1 MMKILNKYENAVK
14 TFFESKY
21 FLGLISILTILNFSF
36 NIGMWTYIEV
46 GIILS
51 LMMLFKSRF
60 NYLPSIVIFIL
71 GGGLSKVPNFK
82 SFSFVLA
89 CVVGVILIA
98 TLFYFIYCKRK
109 EVLCITISNSFIIT
123 TILLAISMLLSMIT
137 SVKPLTTLAATGGF
151 LINLLVM
158 YFVLLTVKI
167 TDDSKEELAN
177 SFVAIFYVIFIMVVI
192 HFFKLLPNHAFKDLF
207 FDKKLFHLGWDYSN
221 HYCAMM
227 NISFIFACYILITK
241 WYELTWYQKLYF
253 IFPLIGT
260 TLVSILL
267 SSRGSLLGLIG
278 SVGAAFIL
286 IIIKNRKNKKFVITM
301 CSIAIVGVCI
311 LATLY
316 FTGVFDL
323 FGDKRA
329 DCDNHLNGRQELWPV
344 AWRHFKENWLLGT
357 GYGTQRIF
365 ILSETPQIVYNYHNY
380 FFQISTAGIIGV
392 ICFLVYLVNIVWHCI
407 KKIDWYLIAF
417 VSILATFMISGF
429 VDTLFFSNKM
439 MPLFSICLCYM
450 DLKPK
455 ELAIQDKWI
464 YKLSL

>member
-14 TFFESKY
+14 TFFESKF

-227 NISFIFACYILITK
+227 NISFIFACYILITN
-241 WYELTWYQKLYF
+241 
-253 IFPLIGT
+253 GT
-260 TLVSILL
+260 
-267 SSRGSLLGLIG
+267 
-278 SVGAAFIL
+278 
-286 IIIKNRKNKKFVITM
+286 N
-301 CSIAIVGVCI
+301 
-311 LATLY
+311 
-316 FTGVFDL
+316 
-323 FGDKRA
+323 
-329 DCDNHLNGRQELWPV
+329 
-344 AWRHFKENWLLGT
+344 
-357 GYGTQRIF
+357 
-365 ILSETPQIVYNYHNY
+365 
-380 FFQISTAGIIGV
+380 
-392 ICFLVYLVNIVWHCI
+392 
-407 KKIDWYLIAF
+407 
-417 VSILATFMISGF
+417 
-429 VDTLFFSNKM
+429 
-439 MPLFSICLCYM
+439 
-450 DLKPK
+450 
-455 ELAIQDKWI
+455 
-464 YKLSL
+464 

>member
-1 MMKILNKYENAVK
+1 MKFLNKYENTFK

-21 FLGLISILTILNFSF
+21 FLGLLSILTILNFSF
-36 NIGMWTYIEV
+36 NVGMWTYIEV

-51 LMMLFKSRF
+51 LMMLFKARF
-60 NYLPSIVIFIL
+60 TYLPSIVIFIL
-71 GGGLSKVPNFK
+71 GGGLSKTPNFK

-89 CVVGVILIA
+89 CIVGGIMIA

-109 EVLCITISNSFIIT
+109 EILCITVSNSFIIT
-123 TILLAISMLLSMIT
+123 TILLTISMLLSMIT

-177 SFVAIFYVIFIMVVI
+177 SFVAIFYVIFTMVVI
-192 HFFKLLPNHAFKDLF
+192 HFFRLLPNHAIKDLF

-241 WYELTWYQKLYF
+241 WYSLTWYQRVYF
-253 IFPLIGT
+253 IFPLVGT
-260 TLVSILL
+260 IMVSILL
-267 SSRGSLLGLIG
+267 SSRGSLIGLVG

-301 CSIAIVGVCI
+301 CSIAAIGVCI

-316 FTGVFDL
+316 FTGVLEL

-329 DCDNHLNGRQELWPV
+329 DGDNQLNGRQELWPV

-380 FFQISTAGIIGV
+380 FFQISTAGIVGIIAFVIYLANIG
-392 ICFLVYLVNIVWHCI
+392 WHCI
-407 KKIDWYLIAF
+407 KRIDWYLVAF
-417 VSILATFMISGF
+417 ISILATFMISGF

-450 DLKPK
+450 ALKPK
-455 ELAIQDKWI
+455 ELEIEDKWN
-464 YKLSL
+464 YKLNI

>member
-1 MMKILNKYENAVK
+1 MMKFLNKYENAVK

-21 FLGLISILTILNFSF
+21 FLGLISILTIINFSF

-89 CVVGVILIA
+89 CVVVVILIA

-151 LINLLVM
+151 LVNLIVM

-167 TDDSKEELAN
+167 TDEAKEELAN

-192 HFFKLLPNHAFKDLF
+192 HFFKLLPNHALKDLF

-227 NISFIFACYILITK
+227 NISFIFVCYILITK

-260 TLVSILL
+260 ILVSILL

-278 SVGAAFIL
+278 SIGAAFIL

-323 FGDKRA
+323 FGDKRS
-329 DCDNHLNGRQELWPV
+329 DGDNHLNGRQELWPV

-380 FFQISTAGIIGV
+380 FFQISTAGIIGI
-392 ICFLVYLVNIVWHCI
+392 ICFLVYLVNIGWHCI
-407 KKIDWYLIAF
+407 KRIDWYLITF

-450 DLKPK
+450 DLKPN
-455 ELAIQDKWI
+455 ELAIQDKWS